1 MEKYI
6 FILFLLFNNSI
17 FAQTNYFSDTINN
30 GVNWAYGLNILPITP
45 NRYALLK
52 VDYDP
57 QFYFNYIDEYGN
69 KIGQKKWII
78 DATKNTLP
86 TGYATRLKSGNWV
99 FPIWLQTPG
108 TINNYAGLVKINTNL
123 EDTIQTK
130 IFQYQQQGV
139 AKRSRSKIVKVGL
152 DSTYLW
158 CAGEFRIDNEYT
170 TPFFITRCDT
180 NFNIISHTYI
190 QENNKVVSPHNI
202 LARKNNACI
211 TSLVYSA
218 SFGSNADNIRICKV
232 NDNGVIWSKNY
243 GNPNKIDANPYLFKG
258 VSDTTFWLVYTEGRT
273 DTISTGGDFVAIRF
287 RAVLLTDSGVEL
299 MSKYLVQPIKLFA
312 YHQLAIPL
320 ADGGYLFGFLYRSN
334 KAIFQKYNAN
344 FNLVWQ
350 SSPYSFYPSAPLG
363 DYINPLHAAE
373 LPNGDFICTGLFDD
387 GISPSYMIW
396 LGKMDSTGCW
406 YDAGCSSPTATLPK
420 GEGDAQVRV
429 FPNPASEN
437 ITIEYAD
444 FHKKHIIITNTLGVS
459 QKSVSLQR
467 ENTTIN
473 ISNLQNGIYY
483 VSIYDENERVATT
496 KLVVCR

>member
-363 DYINPLHAAE
+363 DYINPLHAVE
-373 LPNGDFICTGLFDD
+373 LPNGDFICTGEY
-387 GISPSYMIW
+387 SYDIPTTIW
-396 LGKMDSTGCW
+396 IGKMDSTGCW
-406 YDAGCSSPTATLPK
+406 YDTGCAIPTPTLPE
-420 GEGDAQVRV
+420 GEERMQVKIS
-429 FPNPASEN
+429 PNPCSNYLTVNIENTNQTKRNITLTDVIGQTLFVGSTENNN
-437 ITIEYAD
+437 ITISTEHLPNGTY
-444 FHKKHIIITNTLGVS
+444 FLRIEN
-459 QKSVSLQR
+459 SV
-467 ENTTIN
+467 N
-473 ISNLQNGIYY
+473 ISTQKVI
-483 VSIYDENERVATT
+483 IF
-496 KLVVCR
+496 K